1 MMKIITKLKRTRP
14 MPHNPPL
21 ILYVEDDGMLLNM
34 YREFFTIYGFA
45 FAGAPDFK
53 TGKKLI
59 PEKMPDLILLDLL
72 LPDLWSAIPKHV
84 NHELGLDILKEI
96 KENPATRDIPVI
108 ILSNID
114 EASVV
119 AKARALGA
127 EDFLVKA
134 HVVPKEVLAAI
145 KKVFDARGIPLP
157 EKRVLKT

>member
-1 MMKIITKLKRTRP
+1 

-21 ILYVEDDGMLLNM
+21 ILYVEDDGMLLTM
-34 YREFFTIYGFA
+34 YRQFFTIYGFA
-45 FAGAPDFK
+45 FAGAADVK
-53 TGKKLI
+53 TGRKLI
-59 PEKMPDLILLDLL
+59 AETQPDLILLDLL

-84 NHELGLDILKEI
+84 NHELGLEILKDI
-96 KENPATRDIPVI
+96 KANPATRGIPVI

-134 HVVPKEVLAAI
+134 KVVPKDVLAAV
-145 KKVFDARGIPLP
+145 KKIFDARGIPLP
-157 EKRVLKT
+157 EKRAPKI